1 MATRAAA
8 AAAVRAAGGAPA
20 RAARAAETPTG
31 ASAIPT
37 GSRQASAVT
46 AAAAAAAATGG
57 VRRWWPATAASCG
70 RAGLASA
77 AGAPPFTP
85 APPSPPC
92 LSTSSQCASPVAT
105 DAAATAT
112 ATGGVGGDADP
123 QAVALRTAVAATT
136 DALMGVGWTNTEE
149 DVDELL
155 VVVEE
160 GDAALDAYRSLYAA
174 GAGATTHPET
184 YAAFETFYRTKQA
197 LELTL
202 LFEATTTRLMREHMD
217 MTGALGSTTT
227 APPEAMATLNR
238 ALSDYI
244 DFVRAIADSPTDALR
259 AKVEAELG
267 AKALQLR
274 AVPSAGDSETR
285 RNVPVAGDR
294 IVTDHVTS
302 TVIDVGGRRGRQAA
316 PAEGRA

>member
-1 MATRAAA
+1 MAGAGMPNPQGAAGSAVAELRHAVLAAA
-8 AAAVRAAGGAPA
+8 NAVSDA
-20 RAARAAETPTG
+20 R
-31 ASAIPT
+31 
-37 GSRQASAVT
+37 
-46 AAAAAAAATGG
+46 
-57 VRRWWPATAASCG
+57 
-70 RAGLASA
+70 
-77 AGAPPFTP
+77 
-85 APPSPPC
+85 
-92 LSTSSQCASPVAT
+92 ASPVASPRRT
-105 DAAATAT
+105 SLCLIRLLWSAFPPATLFCPAATCPFFSPVLHSPSA
-112 ATGGVGGDADP
+112 
-123 QAVALRTAVAATT
+123 
-136 DALMGVGWTNTEE
+136 
-149 DVDELL
+149 
-155 VVVEE
+155 
-160 GDAALDAYRSLYAA
+160 
-174 GAGATTHPET
+174 
-184 YAAFETFYRTKQA
+184 
-197 LELTL
+197 
-202 LFEATTTRLMREHMD
+202 
-217 MTGALGSTTT
+217 TTT

>member
-174 GAGATTHPET
+174 GAGATTHPVRFFLCFCQEG
-184 YAAFETFYRTKQA
+184 EGRVDEGKG
-197 LELTL
+197 E
-202 LFEATTTRLMREHMD
+202 RERGGWGERV
-217 MTGALGSTTT
+217 GAGGKGVGGIRES
-227 APPEAMATLNR
+227 
-238 ALSDYI
+238 
-244 DFVRAIADSPTDALR
+244 
-259 AKVEAELG
+259 
-267 AKALQLR
+267 
-274 AVPSAGDSETR
+274 
-285 RNVPVAGDR
+285 
-294 IVTDHVTS
+294 
-302 TVIDVGGRRGRQAA
+302 GGRRRWRVPAAVPCELSWAGVDGPRRRSLSCMEAA
-316 PAEGRA
+316 PASAASAAVRWLGEVTWCRGGCPRVC